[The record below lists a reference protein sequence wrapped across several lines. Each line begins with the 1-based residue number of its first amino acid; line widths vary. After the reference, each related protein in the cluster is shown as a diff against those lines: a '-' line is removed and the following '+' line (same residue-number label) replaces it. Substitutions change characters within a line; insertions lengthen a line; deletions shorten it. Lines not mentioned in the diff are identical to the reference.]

1 MNRYTAITIGDEKG
15 IGIEIL
21 FNLLEKKNI
30 KNSILF
36 CNHSILKKIIK
47 LKKIKIDVNIV
58 NKNKNKIEFKKNKL
72 NIFNYNCRSSYENT
86 YKSLIHSFNF
96 CKSKLG
102 KGIVTLPLNKEKIKN
117 NIDKNFIG
125 HTEFF
130 QKKDRKQNSN
140 MILYHNKIIISTLTT
155 HIKLK
160 DVSRKI
166 SKKDFLKN
174 QIINLNNSLIKD
186 FNIKNPK
193 IIISGLNPHAGEN
206 GKIGIEEKKIIIP
219 ILKII
224 KKMNISIDGPFS
236 ADSILIDKNLDKYHC
251 FLFIYHDQALIPF
264 KYISKF
270 SGVNYTGNLSIIR
283 TSPDHGTAYNLV
295 GTKKFSNKSL
305 INCFDLVNKIFANRN
320 KNDT

>member
-1 MNRYTAITIGDEKG
+1 MNKYTAVTIGDEKG

-21 FNLLEKKNI
+21 LNLWKKKNI
-30 KNSILF
+30 KNFILF
-36 CNHSILKKIIK
+36 SNYGILKKVIL
-47 LKKIKIDVNIV
+47 LKKIKIDINIV
-58 NKNKNKIEFKKNKL
+58 NKKKNKIEFKKNKL
-72 NIFNYNCRSSYENT
+72 NVFNYNCRSSEENT

-96 CKSKLG
+96 CKSKFG
-102 KGIVTLPLNKEKIKN
+102 KGIITLPLNKEKIKT

-130 QKKDRKQNSN
+130 QKRDRKKYSN

-155 HIKLK
+155 HIKLSE
-160 DVSRKI
+160 VSNKI
-166 SKKDFLKN
+166 AKKDFLTN
-174 QIINLNNSLIKD
+174 QIINLNNSLKKD
-186 FNIKNPK
+186 FNIKSPK

-206 GKIGIEEKKIIIP
+206 GAIGSEEKKIIIP
-219 ILKII
+219 ILNKI
-224 KKMNISIDGPFS
+224 KKMNIYIDGPSS
-236 ADSILIDKNLDKYHC
+236 ADSILIDQNLDQYHC

-295 GTKKFSNKSL
+295 GTKKFSNKSI
-305 INCFDLVNKIFANRN
+305 INCFNLVNKIFLNRK